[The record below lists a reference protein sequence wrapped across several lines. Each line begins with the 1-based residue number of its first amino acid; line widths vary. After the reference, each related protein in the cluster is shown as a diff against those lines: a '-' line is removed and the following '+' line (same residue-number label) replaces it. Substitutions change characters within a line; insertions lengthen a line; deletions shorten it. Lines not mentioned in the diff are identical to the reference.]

1 MAVGGVEN
9 SDYSLTPNKRKSK
22 DTDDKTVTSGDPKKA
37 KIDTK
42 SKNRPGFTEERFNE
56 TSYYHENG
64 NSQLS
69 NMYLIN
75 VKLSQKEVMALP
87 CEWAH

>member
-1 MAVGGVEN
+1 MQQQREMTVGAVEN

-22 DTDDKTVTSGDPKKA
+22 DTDDKTVSPGDPKKA
-37 KIDTK
+37 KTDTK
-42 SKNRPGFTEERFNE
+42 SKNRPGFSEERFNE

-69 NMYLIN
+69 DI
-75 VKLSQKEVMALP
+75 
-87 CEWAH
+87 W